1 MRDEKHRA
9 SPSATK
15 VRSFPYVWD
24 DNLDIKAG
32 LKVDRGTLTAIS
44 EGTPQGGVLSPL
56 LANIALHGIS
66 KMLEDYIEKTT
77 IRDEKFPYRTYSKS
91 RKIQSL
97 TFIRYADD
105 FVVIHKDIEIIQKC
119 RELIA
124 EWLSDID
131 LELKPAKTRIA
142 HTLIP
147 EQSED
152 GKAGFNFLGYHIR
165 QFPVGRHKSA
175 RNG

>member
-77 IRDEKFPYRTYSKS
+77 IRDENSP
-91 RKIQSL
+91 I
-97 TFIRYADD
+97 
-105 FVVIHKDIEIIQKC
+105 
-119 RELIA
+119 ELIVN
-124 EWLSDID
+124 L
-131 LELKPAKTRIA
+131 AKSN
-142 HTLIP
+142 H
-147 EQSED
+147 
-152 GKAGFNFLGYHIR
+152 
-165 QFPVGRHKSA
+165 
-175 RNG
+175 